1 MNTLYFTSP
10 YRRSLRTIRLEYG
23 EVKNKFV
30 LRTFEGNIIG
40 RKVSEEGSPKEEVFE
55 DEQELL
61 KKVHKTKKGLLE
73 GRWIVKNKQSFSQP
87 SFLKTEIV
95 DGKISFEFSVD
106 IDPVKLDERKT
117 EIEEDFVEQIDKE
130 IDTNIWKRV
139 RKRGSDNLVSLEEY
153 SLPSTNEK

>member
-1 MNTLYFTSP
+1 LEWIENIKSMKELYFTSP
-10 YRRSLRTIRLEYG
+10 YSRSIRTIRLEYG
-23 EVKNKFV
+23 QVKKKFV
-30 LRTFEGNIIG
+30 LRTYEGNIN
-40 RKVSEEGSPKEEVFE
+40 RRRVSEGSPREEVFE

-87 SFLKTEIV
+87 SFLRTEIV

-130 IDTNIWKRV
+130 IETNI
-139 RKRGSDNLVSLEEY
+139 RKGV
-153 SLPSTNEK
+153 EK

>member
-1 MNTLYFTSP
+1 MKELYFTSP

-23 EVKNKFV
+23 QVKKMFI
-30 LRTFEGNIIG
+30 LRTFEGNIN
-40 RKVSEEGSPKEEVFE
+40 RRRVSEGSPREEVFE

-130 IDTNIWKRV
+130 IETNIRKGV
-139 RKRGSDNLVSLEEY
+139 RK
-153 SLPSTNEK
+153 

>member
-61 KKVHKTKKGLLE
+61 NKVHKTKRGLLE
-73 GRWIVKNKQSFSQP
+73 GRWIVKNKESISQP
-87 SFLKTEIV
+87 TFLRTEII
-95 DGKISFEFSVD
+95 DGKVSFEFSVD
-106 IDPVKLDERKT
+106 IDPVKLDEQKIK
-117 EIEEDFVEQIDKE
+117 IEKDFVENVDKE
-130 IDTNIWKRV
+130 IGKNIKRTKP
-139 RKRGSDNLVSLEEY
+139 RLGK
-153 SLPSTNEK
+153 

>member
-23 EVKNKFV
+23 EVKNEFV

-61 KKVHKTKKGLLE
+61 KKVHKTKRGLLE
-73 GRWIVKNKQSFSQP
+73 GRWIVKNKESISQP
-87 SFLKTEIV
+87 TFLRTEII
-95 DGKISFEFSVD
+95 DGKVSFEFSVD

-130 IDTNIWKRV
+130 IETNIRKGV
-139 RKRGSDNLVSLEEY
+139 RQ
-153 SLPSTNEK
+153 